1 MVSIQKKKENK
12 LIGNKDFNIMEI
24 KTDTGYMLRLKAN
37 PLTLYIERNTEQD
50 DNRLQFG
57 IGLFKYRLGIAL
69 DKSIIN

>member
-1 MVSIQKKKENK
+1 M
-12 LIGNKDFNIMEI
+12 IGNQDFNIMEI

-37 PLTLYIERNTEQD
+37 PLTLYIERNRDED

>member
-1 MVSIQKKKENK
+1 MDKV
-12 LIGNKDFNIMEI
+12 IGNQDFNIMEI

-37 PLTLYIERNTEQD
+37 PLTLYIERNRDED

-57 IGLFKYRLGIAL
+57 IGLFKYRLGISL

>member
-1 MVSIQKKKENK
+1 MSKV
-12 LIGNKDFNIMEI
+12 LGNKDFNIMEI
-24 KTDTGYMLRLKAN
+24 KTNTGYMLRLKVS
-37 PLTLYIERNTEQD
+37 PLRLYIERNTEED

>member
-1 MVSIQKKKENK
+1 MNK
-12 LIGNKDFNIMEI
+12 MIGNKDFNILGIE
-24 KTDTGYMLRLKAN
+24 TDTGYMIRLKAS
-37 PLTLYIERNTEQD
+37 PLVLYIERNRDED

>member
-1 MVSIQKKKENK
+1 MSKI
-12 LIGNKDFNIMEI
+12 LGNKDFYIMEI
-24 KTDTGYMLRLKAN
+24 RTDTGYMLRIKAT
-37 PLTLYIERNTEQD
+37 PLILYLERNKEED

>member
-1 MVSIQKKKENK
+1 
-12 LIGNKDFNIMEI
+12 MEI
-24 KTDTGYMLRLKAN
+24 KTDTGYMLRLKAT
-37 PLTLYIERNTEQD
+37 PLMFYIERNRDED

>member
-1 MVSIQKKKENK
+1 MSKI
-12 LIGNKDFNIMEI
+12 LGNKDFNIMEI
-24 KTDTGYMLRLKAN
+24 RTSTGYMLRIKAT
-37 PLTLYIERNTEQD
+37 PLILYLERNKEED

>member
-1 MVSIQKKKENK
+1 
-12 LIGNKDFNIMEI
+12 MEI

-37 PLTLYIERNTEQD
+37 PLTLYIERNTEED

>member
-1 MVSIQKKKENK
+1 
-12 LIGNKDFNIMEI
+12 MEI
-24 KTDTGYMLRLKAN
+24 RTDTGYMLRIKAT
-37 PLTLYIERNTEQD
+37 PLILYLERNKEED

>member
-1 MVSIQKKKENK
+1 MLGST
-12 LIGNKDFNIMEI
+12 DFNIMEI

-37 PLTLYIERNTEQD
+37 PLTLYIERNKEED

>member
-1 MVSIQKKKENK
+1 MSKM
-12 LIGNKDFNIMEI
+12 LGSTDFNIMEI

-37 PLTLYIERNTEQD
+37 PLTLYIERNKEKD

>member
-1 MVSIQKKKENK
+1 MSKM
-12 LIGNKDFNIMEI
+12 LGSTDFNIMEI

-37 PLTLYIERNTEQD
+37 PLTLYIERNKEED